1 MKIEKHRYRPK
12 KTFIGQALLE
22 TRLKYFEL
30 FIVFLVFLVQE
41 LGYIYPFFI
50 KDNQFFASK
59 VTNTE
64 CTMWLS
70 DCIPAITLDL
80 HS

>member
-41 LGYIYPFFI
+41 LG
-50 KDNQFFASK
+50 
-59 VTNTE
+59 
-64 CTMWLS
+64 
-70 DCIPAITLDL
+70 
-80 HS
+80 